1 MKTPRGYSFV
11 VSFILVGIMTGC
23 ALTQF
28 FMQHNMLGSVLW
40 GIAALTWLIKGLW
53 NCTAGVYS
61 PKGKTH
67 KRIVWLINVQKS
79 A

>member
-40 GIAALTWLIKGLW
+40 GIAALTWLIKGLVELHRW
-53 NCTAGVYS
+53 RAFS
-61 PKGKTH
+61 
-67 KRIVWLINVQKS
+67 KRKD